1 VLDRSDTTPAS
12 RANYFNNMRA
22 TRVPRWV
29 QNNLP
34 LALLLGGVMGLWT
47 IVRSL
52 RANREEMTLE
62 PNGKTSEIFKR
73 V

>member
-1 VLDRSDTTPAS
+1 
-12 RANYFNNMRA
+12 
-22 TRVPRWV
+22 
-29 QNNLP
+29 
-34 LALLLGGVMGLWT
+34 MGLWT